1 MSANRNDLGRL
12 SRPASPPGANWGDQE
27 PAAPQPTVGA
37 PAAGRP
43 PAQLPAAPPSAA
55 TAAIVADLRSML
67 SLSPQE
73 EAAAGPARGVEASP
87 REIAAAVRDILSPR
101 PEVQDGR
108 TGAGA
113 AVEGKYQ
120 GKSGKSPSVSR
131 KRPRSPSVP
140 SLMGGIRPYAPSL

>member
-1 MSANRNDLGRL
+1 MSANRVDLGL
-12 SRPASPPGANWGDQE
+12 PTGPTSPPGANGGDH
-27 PAAPQPTVGA
+27 PTAAPQPTVEA

-73 EAAAGPARGVEASP
+73 GAAAGPARGVEASP

-101 PEVQDGR
+101 PEVQEVVDVSFTGTCQR
-108 TGAGA
+108 THAHQRGF
-113 AVEGKYQ
+113 
-120 GKSGKSPSVSR
+120 
-131 KRPRSPSVP
+131 
-140 SLMGGIRPYAPSL
+140 